1 MSRRRL
7 MVIQRFL
14 GSVLCDA
21 LPLLRGA
28 LATARY
34 FFWREI
40 MPRHPVS
47 LRFPIGT
54 TSPLPPC
61 HLRLRRCSLRLQ
73 QSFLKPIG
81 SNGWLKRTLNRLP
94 GRRYRSGSSRLLQPQ
109 CLMRLLRYTRRA
121 GHTIS
126 RQYRID

>member
-21 LPLLRGA
+21 RPLLRGA
-28 LATARY
+28 LVTARY

-40 MPRHPVS
+40 MPRPPVS
-47 LRFPIGT
+47 LRFPIGA

-81 SNGWLKRTLNRLP
+81 SNGWLKRALNQPP
-94 GRRYRSGSSRLLQPQ
+94 GRRYRSGSSCLLQQ
-109 CLMRLLRYTRRA
+109 QYLMHLLRYTRKA